1 MDYSIFEKK
10 LKNGVNIVAEPNHQL
25 FITYIVAITGVIM
38 CMVLAAFIIQ
48 MVLNY
53 KYRKIMLE
61 QTEHKLHISAQID
74 KTIPELLEYI
84 IQESFRDYEV
94 TTLVPL
100 NEEYINEEREKEI
113 RSELVNIV
121 GERISPVALEKI
133 SIFYNEE
140 NIARVIAD
148 KIYITVM
155 NYVVEHNSKWQADVS
170 KK

>member
-1 MDYSIFEKK
+1 M
-10 LKNGVNIVAEPNHQL
+10 AEPNYHHL
-25 FITYIVAITGVIM
+25 IVYIVAITGVIV
-38 CMVLAAFIIQ
+38 CMALAALIVQLF
-48 MVLNY
+48 LNY
-53 KYRKIMLE
+53 KYRKIMLK
-61 QTEHKLHISAQID
+61 QSEHRLHISTHID

-113 RSELVNIV
+113 RSELVSIV

-133 SIFYNEE
+133 AIFYNED
-140 NIARVIAD
+140 NIAKVIAD

-155 NYVVEHNSKWQADVS
+155 NYVVEHNSKWHPDGSS